1 MNIKYFKIVSLFAV
15 LTIFL
20 NGCATQPY
28 SKSKSKGF
36 KHNEPLIKEDIRKT
50 GKASIEKTVDMGP
63 QPVLGDTKSLQ
74 KKKNFI
80 STKKKLSINT

>member
-1 MNIKYFKIVSLFAV
+1 MNIKYFKIVSLIAV

-36 KHNEPLIKEDIRKT
+36 KHNEPLIKEDIR
-50 GKASIEKTVDMGP
+50 
-63 QPVLGDTKSLQ
+63 
-74 KKKNFI
+74 N
-80 STKKKLSINT
+80 